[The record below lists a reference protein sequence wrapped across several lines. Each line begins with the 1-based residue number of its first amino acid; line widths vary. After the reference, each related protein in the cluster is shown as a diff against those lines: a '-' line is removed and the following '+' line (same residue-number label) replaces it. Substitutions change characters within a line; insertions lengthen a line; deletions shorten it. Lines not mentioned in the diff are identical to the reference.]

1 MTLFLEFVQ
10 IKIAECLTA
19 LQIANLG
26 MCPLG
31 LKGRK

>member
-19 LQIANLG
+19 LQIADFG